1 MLLLNYVRTRL
12 NVREMQVL
20 TRAVFTAVLIHAK
33 KKKKKKKKRKK
44 KKKKKKKKRKKKK
57 RVSLFTSV

>member
-33 KKKKKKKKRKK
+33 KKKKKKKR
-44 KKKKKKKKRKKKK
+44 KKKKKKKRKKKK

>member
-1 MLLLNYVRTRL
+1 
-12 NVREMQVL
+12 MQVL

-33 KKKKKKKKRKK
+33 KKKKKKKR

>member
-1 MLLLNYVRTRL
+1 
-12 NVREMQVL
+12 MQVL

-33 KKKKKKKKRKK
+33 KKKKKKKR
-44 KKKKKKKKRKKKK
+44 KKKKKKKRKKKK

>member
-1 MLLLNYVRTRL
+1 
-12 NVREMQVL
+12 MQVL

-33 KKKKKKKKRKK
+33 KKKKKKKK
-44 KKKKKKKKRKKKK
+44 KKRKRKK

>member
-20 TRAVFTAVLIHAK
+20 TRAVFTAVLIRAK
-33 KKKKKKKKRKK
+33 KKKKKKKKR